1 MVGVQHSKEPGAAT
15 STKLLMS
22 QMINILSHSIS
33 VCEIPVSWL
42 YGSMLI
48 LSVALK
54 KLGRT
59 KWGSSA
65 SKSPA
70 ECQFTCLTK
79 DGRKSNP

>member
-22 QMINILSHSIS
+22 QMINILSSSIS

-42 YGSMLI
+42 YGFMVI

-54 KLGRT
+54 NL
-59 KWGSSA
+59 
-65 SKSPA
+65 
-70 ECQFTCLTK
+70 
-79 DGRKSNP
+79 